1 MADEEKEVVETPAPT
16 KKETKT
22 KTSKRTPKKVSEVRE
37 SFEKRD
43 DLKRLVFY
51 VIIVN
56 YGQSSNIIKL
66 LKNNHSSAQFLQIGE
81 GTATKQVRSILNI
94 EDNTKEIIYSLL
106 REEYVDDFKME
117 LDAYFASSKRNAGIA
132 FTIDLSTVVGVKM
145 YKFLTQTVRG

>member
-1 MADEEKEVVETPAPT
+1 MEEKKVEKKTEKGTVKIDIKKPIKIT
-16 KKETKT
+16 KKI
-22 KTSKRTPKKVSEVRE
+22 SEIRKD

-43 DLKRLVFY
+43 DLQHLLFY

-56 YGQSSNIIKL
+56 YGQSENIIKL
-66 LKNNHSSAQFLQIGE
+66 LKNNHTSVQFVQIGE

-94 EDNTKEIIYSLL
+94 EDNTKEIICSIISD
-106 REEYVDDFKME
+106 EYVEDVKNE

-132 FTIDLSTVVGVKM
+132 FTIELSTLIGVKM

>member
-1 MADEEKEVVETPAPT
+1 MEEKEVTVKKAAKKTTESKPKTPR
-16 KKETKT
+16 K
-22 KTSKRTPKKVSEVRE
+22 SPKNISEIRE

-43 DLKRLVFY
+43 DLKRMVFY

-66 LKNNHSSAQFLQIGE
+66 LKNNHSSVQFVQIGE

-94 EDNTKEIIYSLL
+94 EDNTKEIIYSFL
-106 REEYVDDFKME
+106 REEYVQDFKME

-132 FTIDLSTVVGVKM
+132 FTVDLSTIVGVKL